1 MCLKMLMMLAMLAG
15 CSTSGGSFKAG
26 TCLACACLACAGV
39 EVTTKEAEILEQ
51 GKDNNGDL

>member
-26 TCLACACLACAGV
+26 TCLACAGV